1 MYNIYDKNLIDRFN
15 PFDNPTENRDYNSD
29 YRTIVPQISIVGCEI
44 PDIPSQIEKKRIR
57 YFYNMSG
64 LMIIVHLVS
73 SFLLA
78 VILSTLSQ
86 GAIYAVDRS
95 VRRILPTNYDSI
107 VLDYISNSSI
117 MMGINLLVYLTV
129 NLFVFFLGCKLAK
142 IPVNTMFQTKDLRKL
157 TMLRYMG
164 IGLFLQMS
172 SAVVINIINFIFE
185 QFGVTAT
192 TPDFEFDGNIKL
204 MIVTMI
210 YTCIVAPVTEELVF
224 RGFLLKN
231 MSRVSQKTGII
242 ITSIMFGLFHGNI
255 PQAILAFILGIFLA
269 HITIKHNSVIPAI
282 IVHATVNSFSMINTI
297 VYEFLNEGIADLIF
311 GGLFLL
317 IIFGGLA
324 LFIYSLVTKKGSLP
338 KSTIA
343 QRKRG
348 LSLVFSS
355 WVFLIAF
362 IAYVIVTLASLV

>member
-1 MYNIYDKNLIDRFN
+1 
-15 PFDNPTENRDYNSD
+15 
-29 YRTIVPQISIVGCEI
+29 
-44 PDIPSQIEKKRIR
+44 
-57 YFYNMSG
+57 
-64 LMIIVHLVS
+64 
-73 SFLLA
+73 
-78 VILSTLSQ
+78 
-86 GAIYAVDRS
+86 
-95 VRRILPTNYDSI
+95 
-107 VLDYISNSSI
+107 
-117 MMGINLLVYLTV
+117 
-129 NLFVFFLGCKLAK
+129 
-142 IPVNTMFQTKDLRKL
+142 
-157 TMLRYMG
+157 
-164 IGLFLQMS
+164 
-172 SAVVINIINFIFE
+172 
-185 QFGVTAT
+185 
-192 TPDFEFDGNIKL
+192 